1 MYTVMSHTFV
11 PPGLRTEKLAAVT
24 LGPVYL
30 HRKKEMNGLK
40 FADPI
45 TFGNFGK
52 SHLAGMRV
60 KKEKGGRNRGS
71 KQARPSEGMYL
82 YPCFINLVVY
92 FSEGSSVLIINV

>member
-1 MYTVMSHTFV
+1 MSHTFV
-11 PPGLRTEKLAAVT
+11 PPGLQTEKLAAVT

-60 KKEKGGRNRGS
+60 KRRKWGGTGVVSRRNRR
-71 KQARPSEGMYL
+71 KRCICI
-82 YPCFINLVVY
+82 CFINLVVF
-92 FSEGSSVLIINV
+92 FSEGSSVLIITV